1 MHGLSRWRV
10 TSGIRE
16 EDARAGQE
24 SLTVGSWRPTISE
37 VHGLAPHGQAVRSIS
52 LSGEFRRGT
61 KVTRNMR
68 VLFVGD
74 IVGSPGRQIV
84 RDRLADTVAQRRV
97 DLVIANGE
105 NSASGFGIT
114 PRLAEEL
121 LNLGIAVIS
130 GGNHSWD
137 RKEILEFLPHEPR
150 LLRPANF
157 PEGNPGSGLYV
168 GAAKNGVKFA
178 VLNLQGRVFMTPI
191 DDPFRKADSE
201 LARIPED
208 VAFVLVDM
216 HAEASSEKL
225 AMGWYLDG
233 RVSAVVGTHTHVAT
247 ADEHVFPEGTAY
259 ITDVGMTGPHG
270 GVIGMDRNGIIAK
283 FLNGLPARFDV
294 ASGDVQ
300 MNCVL
305 IETDDEGP
313 RNAAGRLRA
322 RSIERLRLRVD

>member
-1 MHGLSRWRV
+1 LFCGAKE
-10 TSGIRE
+10 G
-16 EDARAGQE
+16 
-24 SLTVGSWRPTISE
+24 
-37 VHGLAPHGQAVRSIS
+37 
-52 LSGEFRRGT
+52 
-61 KVTRNMR
+61 MR

-84 RDRLADTVAQRRV
+84 RDRLADIVAQRQV

-121 LNLGIAVIS
+121 LKMGIDVLT

-137 RKEILEFLPHEPR
+137 RKEILEYMPHEPR

-157 PEGNPGSGLYV
+157 PDGNPGSGLYV
-168 GAAKNGVKFA
+168 GTAKNGVKYA
-178 VLNLQGRVFMTPI
+178 VLNLQGRVFLTPI

-201 LARIPED
+201 LAKIPAD
-208 VAFVLVDM
+208 VAFVFVDM
-216 HAEASSEKL
+216 HAETTSEKI
-225 AMGWYLDG
+225 AMGRYLDG
-233 RVSAVVGTHTHVAT
+233 RVTAVVGTHTHVAT
-247 ADEHVFPEGTAY
+247 ADEQILAQGTAY

-270 GVIGMDRNGIIAK
+270 GVIGMDGNGIIAK
-283 FLNGLPARFDV
+283 FLNGLPARFEV

-305 IETDDEGP
+305 VETDDEGP
-313 RNAAGRLRA
+313 RNPAGRLRA
-322 RSIERLRLRVD
+322 RAIERLRFRID

>member
-1 MHGLSRWRV
+1 
-10 TSGIRE
+10 
-16 EDARAGQE
+16 
-24 SLTVGSWRPTISE
+24 
-37 VHGLAPHGQAVRSIS
+37 
-52 LSGEFRRGT
+52 
-61 KVTRNMR
+61 MR

-84 RDRLADTVAQRRV
+84 HDRLADIVAQRQV

-105 NSASGFGIT
+105 NAASGFGIT

-121 LNLGIAVIS
+121 LKMGIDVLT

-137 RKEILEFLPHEPR
+137 RKEILEYMPHEPR

-157 PEGNPGSGLYV
+157 PEGNPGSGVYV
-168 GAAKNGVKFA
+168 GTAKNGVKHA
-178 VLNLQGRVFMTPI
+178 VLNLQGRVFLTPI

-201 LARIPED
+201 LAKIPAD
-208 VAFVLVDM
+208 VAFVFVDM
-216 HAEASSEKL
+216 HAETTSEKL

-233 RVSAVVGTHTHVAT
+233 RVTAVIGTHTHVAT
-247 ADEHVFPEGTAY
+247 ADERVFPDGTAY

-283 FLNGLPARFDV
+283 FLNGRPARFEV
-294 ASGDVQ
+294 ATGDVQ

-305 IETDDEGP
+305 IETDDDGP
-313 RNAAGRLRA
+313 RNSAGRLRA
-322 RSIERLRLRVD
+322 RSIERLRLRID

>member
-1 MHGLSRWRV
+1 
-10 TSGIRE
+10 
-16 EDARAGQE
+16 
-24 SLTVGSWRPTISE
+24 
-37 VHGLAPHGQAVRSIS
+37 
-52 LSGEFRRGT
+52 
-61 KVTRNMR
+61 MR

-84 RDRLADTVAQRRV
+84 RDRLADIVAQRQI

-121 LNLGIAVIS
+121 LNLGVAVIS

-150 LLRPANF
+150 LLRPA
-157 PEGNPGSGLYV
+157 
-168 GAAKNGVKFA
+168 K
-178 VLNLQGRVFMTPI
+178 
-191 DDPFRKADSE
+191 
-201 LARIPED
+201 IPED

-247 ADEHVFPEGTAY
+247 ADEHV
-259 ITDVGMTGPHG
+259 
-270 GVIGMDRNGIIAK
+270 
-283 FLNGLPARFDV
+283 
-294 ASGDVQ
+294 
-300 MNCVL
+300 
-305 IETDDEGP
+305 
-313 RNAAGRLRA
+313 
-322 RSIERLRLRVD
+322 